1 MGAKMVVVILT
12 YLQNQS
18 RHKNCHLWPSIIF
31 ENISVYVCVFG
42 TGRETIKKSLVK
54 EDQ

>member
-18 RHKNCHLWPSIIF
+18 RHKNCQLWPSIIF

-42 TGRETIKKSLVK
+42 NWKRDYQKVFG
-54 EDQ
+54 